1 MAKSC
6 TEKRKFETYIE
17 AKAFADGYDNRVA
30 LTFHPIAP
38 YWCERHDS
46 WHIGHNKYQ
55 QKFYPPHSI

>member
-6 TEKRKFETYIE
+6 TEKQKFKTSEE
-17 AKAFADGYDNRVA
+17 AQVFADGYINRVVMM
-30 LTFHPIAP
+30 FNPVAP
-38 YWCERHDS
+38 YWCEPHTS